1 MVDADGMWSKLSC
14 LAPFDT
20 IFCQDGVHIL
30 IRLVA
35 GIDCGPHGRQGSAE
49 SITHLPPSSIV
60 RAQQAQQCTYN
71 VFFLYPKEHLNIF
84 LRLKLYRGFIL
95 YYLKLSR
102 VFQNWPSR
110 PIFSSLLNQRWGPSP
125 KSRNFGGEPSLGDS
139 HGRNIREGNTG
150 SWYWYLSSSN
160 FKNVQFQE

>member
-1 MVDADGMWSKLSC
+1 MVFQGN
-14 LAPFDT
+14 FDFSHLIQYYT
-20 IFCQDGVHIL
+20 WRNSIVMHHYSIFNNSLNFSTFVHVWQMQTVCEANYHVWLHSIPSFAIL

-71 VFFLYPKEHLNIF
+71 VFFLYPKEHQNIF

-95 YYLKLSR
+95 HYLKLSR
-102 VFQNWPSR
+102 VFQN
-110 PIFSSLLNQRWGPSP
+110 
-125 KSRNFGGEPSLGDS
+125 
-139 HGRNIREGNTG
+139 
-150 SWYWYLSSSN
+150 
-160 FKNVQFQE
+160 